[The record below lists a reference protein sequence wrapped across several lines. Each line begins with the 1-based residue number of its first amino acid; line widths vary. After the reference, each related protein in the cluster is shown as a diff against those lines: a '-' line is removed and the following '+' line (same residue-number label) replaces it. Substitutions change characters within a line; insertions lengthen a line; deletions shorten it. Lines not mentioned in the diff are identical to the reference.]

1 MHQSIRLK
9 HNTTKKPTWELH
21 YHEGRPETMED
32 LDFDLETRHKKKE
45 VRFQTPERVRH
56 SFS

>member
-45 VRFQTPERVRH
+45 VRF
-56 SFS
+56 